1 MRESI
6 LLKNALIFL
15 AGAFLFVML
24 ILPLLLV
31 AREALAKG
39 FDVYLRAL
47 TDPFALKA
55 LYLMLEATVLAVV
68 LNTIFGVA
76 SAWLLTKF
84 DF

>member
-1 MRESI
+1 
-6 LLKNALIFL
+6 
-15 AGAFLFVML
+15 ML